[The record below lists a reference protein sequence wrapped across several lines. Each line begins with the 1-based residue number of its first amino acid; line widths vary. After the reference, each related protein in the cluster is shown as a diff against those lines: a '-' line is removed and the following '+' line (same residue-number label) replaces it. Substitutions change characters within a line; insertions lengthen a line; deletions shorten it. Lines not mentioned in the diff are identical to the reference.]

1 LESLLFSPRGVTYLV
16 DTNILI
22 DHLRGDARA
31 TEFLLDIETGRT
43 KGCVSVLTEYELL
56 SVSDLKANEK
66 REIERLLLVLPR
78 LAITSRVAR
87 LAAEFRSRYH
97 TDIADALIAA
107 TARARSATLVTRN
120 LKDFQRIK
128 GLRLQG
134 L

>member
-1 LESLLFSPRGVTYLV
+1 VTYLI

-31 TEFLLDIETGRT
+31 TEFLIDVETGRT

-56 SVSDLKANEK
+56 SVPNLHPGER
-66 REIERLLLVLPR
+66 REIDRLLHVLPR

-87 LAAEFRSRYH
+87 LAAEFRGRYH

-107 TARARSATLVTRN
+107 TARARNATLVTRN
-120 LKDFQRIK
+120 LKDFQPIK

>member
-1 LESLLFSPRGVTYLV
+1 MTYLI

-22 DHLRGDARA
+22 DHLRGDTKA
-31 TEFLLDIETGRT
+31 TGFLLDIETGRA

-56 SVSDLKANEK
+56 SVPHLQASER
-66 REIERLLLVLPR
+66 REIERLLLLLPR

-87 LAAEFRSRYH
+87 LAADFGRRYH

-107 TARARSATLVTRN
+107 TARARNATLVTRN